1 MVTVVDVTEIRV
13 HAVRCDGVTHAH
25 ACFLPSLLSFVGV
38 HRKRGDGS
46 PLARPFIS
54 CAVSAYLAT
63 KQPLFLPARRYAS
76 AGTSYGPVSVCL
88 SQVGVLLKWLD
99 GSSWFLAWRLL
110 STSSTLCFK
119 EIQVCTKIRALPFG
133 TFFVNS
139 GLRKFRHGL

>member
-88 SQVGVLLKWLD
+88 SVTSRCSIEVVGRIELV
-99 GSSWFLAWRLL
+99 
-110 STSSTLCFK
+110 
-119 EIQVCTKIRALPFG
+119 FG
-133 TFFVNS
+133 VDASFDQLYTVF
-139 GLRKFRHGL
+139 